1 MGEDGCQPRRLFTP
15 AERRPAQRFVQDGCQ
30 PGRPLKVGTD
40 CSGLDTPIAALEEI
54 LKGRNRR
61 IHHVFSSENDPKTLQ
76 ILLNN
81 FTPEYHY
88 TDVARRAMRRSCEGK
103 EYPAA
108 DELPSLDI
116 YAAGFPCQPWATC
129 GLSAGVKDARGLVW
143 VHIFRF
149 ISIALPRAVVLEN
162 VKGLLSGKHKATFET
177 MMALLESMDE
187 YDWQTRLLNTQD
199 FGVPQNRQRV
209 YIVGIRRGHAKEPFM
224 WPNAAAVS
232 PQLNDFLDVDP
243 IQSMDRLLGS
253 LPAGPSK
260 RRKVVA
266 AMEKLADQNLNPLTT
281 PAVCSAGNRT
291 SCMML
296 NRSPCL
302 TRGRAMDRGHW
313 IIHRGRQMTTREVFM
328 LQGLKPER
336 WSLPEGVS
344 EAHLRACA
352 GNAMSGNV
360 IKAVLMSVLVAL
372 GEV

>member
-1 MGEDGCQPRRLFTP
+1 M
-15 AERRPAQRFVQDGCQ
+15 
-30 PGRPLKVGTD
+30 
-40 CSGLDTPIAALEEI
+40 
-54 LKGRNRR
+54 
-61 IHHVFSSENDPKTLQ
+61 
-76 ILLNN
+76 
-81 FTPEYHY
+81 
-88 TDVARRAMRRSCEGK
+88 
-103 EYPAA
+103 
-108 DELPSLDI
+108 
-116 YAAGFPCQPWATC
+116 
-129 GLSAGVKDARGLVW
+129 
-143 VHIFRF
+143 
-149 ISIALPRAVVLEN
+149 
-162 VKGLLSGKHKATFET
+162 
-177 MMALLESMDE
+177 
-187 YDWQTRLLNTQD
+187 
-199 FGVPQNRQRV
+199 
-209 YIVGIRRGHAKEPFM
+209 
-224 WPNAAAVS
+224 
-232 PQLNDFLDVDP
+232 
-243 IQSMDRLLGS
+243 
-253 LPAGPSK
+253 
-260 RRKVVA
+260 A